1 VVGSNIFHDQRV
13 RHLRGVG
20 LWHWATCAG
29 PQVAVRA
36 PEPSSAP
43 CCARARPRGPGDP
56 RKSAARDSGWTGR
69 KHRRSLVQTVFGIP
83 WPVKP
88 FTTCSI
94 DGKELSRRIRIENRH
109 EAIFNAV
116 EVYAQ
121 ALRKY
126 LREEE
131 VRPQLWFAVVP
142 EEVFRY
148 GRPKSVVPKELREKS
163 NAVLGKKGAKSI
175 LKHGSMFVEEM
186 EAAAIYEYE
195 LNFHNQLK
203 ARLLDTGEVIQVVRE
218 TTLTPEDFEEGVRRS
233 LQHPASVAWNLSTTS
248 FYKSGG
254 RPWWIAEIRDGVCYV
269 GLVFKRIDSAKDTN
283 NACCGAQMFLS
294 TGEGVVFKGAV
305 GPWYSETDD
314 SNHLSK
320 DKAELEFPQP
330 NVRPFQ
336 PLSRIHQSP

>member
-1 VVGSNIFHDQRV
+1 
-13 RHLRGVG
+13 
-20 LWHWATCAG
+20 
-29 PQVAVRA
+29 
-36 PEPSSAP
+36 
-43 CCARARPRGPGDP
+43 
-56 RKSAARDSGWTGR
+56 
-69 KHRRSLVQTVFGIP
+69 
-83 WPVKP
+83 
-88 FTTCSI
+88 
-94 DGKELSRRIRIENRH
+94 
-109 EAIFNAV
+109 
-116 EVYAQ
+116 
-121 ALRKY
+121 
-126 LREEE
+126 
-131 VRPQLWFAVVP
+131 
-142 EEVFRY
+142 
-148 GRPKSVVPKELREKS
+148 LREKS